1 MEGNANKQW
10 LVGGTRNHSSLEE
23 EGPGGENG
31 GREDK
36 GGEGGMIRGGNSTG
50 NIKKEEWRR
59 SNGESYAEMPSKLKG
74 MAVTNEG

>member
-1 MEGNANKQW
+1 MEGNANKQQ

-50 NIKKEEWRR
+50 NIKKEEW
-59 SNGESYAEMPSKLKG
+59 
-74 MAVTNEG
+74 